1 MGFPSHIPP
10 HINVSVESQNTYKND
25 DETNEVFQKIA
36 VELRSHHN
44 QKDLIQL
51 GKDFVA
57 FLVEME
63 RDVFKNKNDAVDA
76 LLRVFTDKNLKQL
89 REKNE

>member
-1 MGFPSHIPP
+1 LSAKKG
-10 HINVSVESQNTYKND
+10 EKNG
-25 DETNEVFQKIA
+25 IA

-89 REKNE
+89 REKDE

>member
-1 MGFPSHIPP
+1 MGFPS

-57 FLVEME
+57 FLVEM
-63 RDVFKNKNDAVDA
+63 AVSYTH
-76 LLRVFTDKNLKQL
+76 LTLPTILVV
-89 REKNE
+89 

>member
-1 MGFPSHIPP
+1 MGFPSHI
-10 HINVSVESQNTYKND
+10 NVNVESEDTYKNND
-25 DETNEVFQKIA
+25 TANEMFQKIA
-36 VELRSHHN
+36 VELRSYHN

-57 FLVEME
+57 FVVEME
-63 RDVFKNKNDAVDA
+63 KDVFKNKNDAVDA

-89 REKNE
+89 REKDE

>member
-10 HINVSVESQNTYKND
+10 HINVSVESQNTYKNND
-25 DETNEVFQKIA
+25 TANEMFQKIA
-36 VELRSHHN
+36 VELRSYHN

-57 FLVEME
+57 FVVEME
-63 RDVFKNKNDAVDA
+63 KDVFKNKNEAVDA

-89 REKNE
+89 REKDE